1 MDLLGSPMLLLF
13 ICLSCLIFL
22 AAWRKKDK
30 HKNLPPGPTPLPLIG
45 NLLQLKTKN
54 IMEPLQKMCE
64 KYGPVFTIYFG
75 SERMVI
81 LHSYDTLKKVLV
93 EHGDEFINRGSF
105 PIIDKFTKERGIFM
119 NSGEG
124 WVQLYRFSLTTL
136 RNLGMGKKSIEE
148 RILEEV
154 KHLEKELQARNGQPF
169 NPAFFL
175 SSATCNVISHIL
187 FGVRFDYQD
196 EELLQMLHWL
206 SYTYWFQSSPV
217 GKFYNLFHRIM
228 DYLPGPH
235 QTYFKNLSNVQDWI
249 AQKVKDHERTLDP
262 NNPRDFIDYFLLKM
276 EQERNDPKT
285 VFTKENLIVAIFD
298 IFFAGTETTSTTL
311 RYMFMVLTEH
321 PAVAAKVH
329 EEIERVIGHE
339 RPPAMKDCPEMPYTE
354 AVLHEVQRYLDLAP
368 LGFIH
373 SARRDFEIE
382 GFTIPQG
389 TPIFP
394 MLSCALHDPKYFKNP
409 HQFDPENFL
418 DERGAF
424 KKNSADMPFSAGK
437 RSCLGEGLA
446 RMQRFLYLTSILQN
460 FQLKHPPGVTKIDL
474 TPEEP
479 RAVYYILEFLFHNN
493 PVK

>member
-217 GKFYNLFHRIM
+217 GK
-228 DYLPGPH
+228 
-235 QTYFKNLSNVQDWI
+235 
-249 AQKVKDHERTLDP
+249 
-262 NNPRDFIDYFLLKM
+262 
-276 EQERNDPKT
+276 ERNDPKT

-474 TPEEP
+474 TPEGLSLTQHLGLDAALHVHYSHP
-479 RAVYYILEFLFHNN
+479 KDGIGNVNGPLLTVQGLRF
-493 PVK
+493 